1 MYRNVQVLRKWAIGV
16 RGDVMAEKINSDSPE
31 ALLKRL
37 ASSSPND
44 AVKLLFLEADD
55 ISAIE
60 GLDLSL
66 LSEVKRSPSGTVELK
81 FVDKLAVLRE
91 LSAMQKEAE
100 SESESGASFY
110 AALDKAAKILALEDK
125 NEV

>member
-1 MYRNVQVLRKWAIGV
+1 MKKQT
-16 RGDVMAEKINSDSPE
+16 NSDSPE

-91 LSAMQKEAE
+91 LSTMQKSAEAE
-100 SESESGASFY
+100 NESGANFY
-110 AALDKAAKILALEDK
+110 AALDKAARILALEDK

>member
-1 MYRNVQVLRKWAIGV
+1 MKKQT
-16 RGDVMAEKINSDSPE
+16 NSDSPE

-44 AVKLLFLEADD
+44 AVKLLFLEADN

-91 LSAMQKEAE
+91 LSTMQKSAEAE
-100 SESESGASFY
+100 NESGANFY
-110 AALDKAAKILALEDK
+110 AALDKAARILALEDK

>member
-1 MYRNVQVLRKWAIGV
+1 
-16 RGDVMAEKINSDSPE
+16 MAEKINSDTPE
-31 ALLKRL
+31 SLLKKL

-44 AVKLLFLEADD
+44 AVKLLFLDEED

-91 LSAMQKEAE
+91 LSTMQKEAE
-100 SESESGASFY
+100 TENESGASFY

>member
-1 MYRNVQVLRKWAIGV
+1 M
-16 RGDVMAEKINSDSPE
+16 
-31 ALLKRL
+31 KRL

-44 AVKLLFLEADD
+44 AVKLLFLDAEDV
-55 ISAIE
+55 SAIE

-66 LSEVKRSPSGTVELK
+66 LSEVKRSPNGTVELK

-91 LSAMQKEAE
+91 LGNMEKAAKAE
-100 SESESGASFY
+100 NETGSSFY
-110 AALDKAAKILALEDK
+110 AALDKAAKNIASENG

>member
-1 MYRNVQVLRKWAIGV
+1 MKKQT
-16 RGDVMAEKINSDSPE
+16 NSDSPE

-91 LSAMQKEAE
+91 LSIMQKSAEAE
-100 SESESGASFY
+100 NESGANFY
-110 AALDKAAKILALEDK
+110 AALDKAARILALEDK

>member
-1 MYRNVQVLRKWAIGV
+1 MNKRK
-16 RGDVMAEKINSDSPE
+16 SPDSPE

-44 AVKLLFLEADD
+44 AVKLLFLDAED

-91 LSAMQKEAE
+91 LSTMEKAVDAE
-100 SESESGASFY
+100 NETGASFY
-110 AALDKAAKILALEDK
+110 AALDKAAKILALEVKD
-125 NEV
+125 EV

>member
-1 MYRNVQVLRKWAIGV
+1 MLYRNVQVLTLGAVRV
-16 RGDVMAEKINSDSPE
+16 RGDVMDKRKKTASPE

-44 AVKLLFLEADD
+44 AVKLLFLDAED

-91 LSAMQKEAE
+91 LSTMEKTAEA
-100 SESESGASFY
+100 
-110 AALDKAAKILALEDK
+110 
-125 NEV
+125 VR

>member
-1 MYRNVQVLRKWAIGV
+1 
-16 RGDVMAEKINSDSPE
+16 MAKRISSDTPE
-31 ALLKRL
+31 SLLKKL

-44 AVKLLFLEADD
+44 AVKLLFLDAEDMT
-55 ISAIE
+55 AIE

-81 FVDKLAVLRE
+81 FVDKLSVLRE
-91 LSAMQKEAE
+91 LHSMEKAAEAE
-100 SESESGASFY
+100 NETGASFY

-125 NEV
+125 DEV

>member
-1 MYRNVQVLRKWAIGV
+1 MKEQI
-16 RGDVMAEKINSDSPE
+16 ISDSPE
-31 ALLKRL
+31 TLLKRL

-44 AVKLLFLEADD
+44 AVKLLFLDAEDT
-55 ISAIE
+55 SAIE

-66 LSEVKRSPSGTVELK
+66 LSEVKRSPNGTVELK

-91 LSAMQKEAE
+91 LSIMEKVAE
-100 SESESGASFY
+100 TENESGANFY
-110 AALDKAAKILALEDK
+110 AALDKAAKILALEDR

>member
-1 MYRNVQVLRKWAIGV
+1 MNK
-16 RGDVMAEKINSDSPE
+16 KKSSDSPE

-44 AVKLLFLEADD
+44 AVKLLFLDAEDV
-55 ISAIE
+55 SAIE

-91 LSAMQKEAE
+91 LSSMEKAAE
-100 SESESGASFY
+100 SENETGASFY
-110 AALDKAAKILALEDK
+110 AALDKAAKILALEVKD
-125 NEV
+125 EV

>member
-1 MYRNVQVLRKWAIGV
+1 MKNQQ
-16 RGDVMAEKINSDSPE
+16 NSDSPE

-66 LSEVKRSPSGTVELK
+66 LSEVKRSPGGTVELK
-81 FVDKLAVLRE
+81 FVDKLAVLRA
-91 LSAMQKEAE
+91 LGAMQKEAE
-100 SESESGASFY
+100 AENGSGASFY
-110 AALDKAAKILALEDK
+110 AALDKAAKKLAQEDK
-125 NEV
+125 HEV